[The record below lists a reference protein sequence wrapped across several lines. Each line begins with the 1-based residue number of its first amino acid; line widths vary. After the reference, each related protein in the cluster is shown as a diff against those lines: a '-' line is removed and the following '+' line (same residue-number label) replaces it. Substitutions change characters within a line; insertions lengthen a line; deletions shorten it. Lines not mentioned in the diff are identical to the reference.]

1 LQLRAVNSEHHGNS
15 EESQAGL
22 AMMLPKVFENFVN
35 GSPVTVMI
43 RGIMEHALPAQ
54 EIDQLFTDTAERQYT
69 RELLFSAIVDVM
81 GEVVCRIRP
90 SIHAGYQ
97 ADPAKFGVSL
107 RAVYDKL
114 EHTEPGVSAALV
126 AYAARKLAPVIGRL
140 GGGLPPLLKG
150 YRVRILDGNH
160 LAGTEHRLKELR
172 TLAAGALPGHTL
184 AVLDAATGLVTEVLC
199 CEDGHAQE
207 RAVLPG
213 IIPLVAARDVWVADR
228 NFCTT
233 EFWLAL
239 ASRRAF
245 GVIRHHGNL
254 SWEPVSRRRYVGRSD
269 TGRVYEQRVRLD
281 GEAGEA
287 LELRRITI
295 ELDKP
300 TRDGDTE
307 IHILTN
313 LPGRVRAKVVA
324 RLYQKRWTIEGAFQE
339 LTVALKCEVNTLAYP
354 KAALF
359 GFCVALLAFN
369 VLAVVKAALRAAH
382 GVAPIEE
389 TLSTFYLADEIAGTY
404 RGMMI
409 ALPEKHWNVF
419 ATMTPARMARVLK
432 ELAGEVNLA
441 KLRKHPRG
449 PKKPKTPRQRSRGV
463 THVATARILAKRK
476 ATSK

>member
-1 LQLRAVNSEHHGNS
+1 
-15 EESQAGL
+15 
-22 AMMLPKVFENFVN
+22 MMLPKVFENFVN

-43 RGIMEHALPAQ
+43 RGIMEHTLPTE
-54 EIDQLFTDTAERQYT
+54 EIDQLFTDPAEHQYT
-69 RELLFSAIVDVM
+69 RELLFSAIVDVL

-90 SIHAGYQ
+90 SVHAGSQ

-126 AYAARKLAPVIGRL
+126 ADTARKLAPVIRRL
-140 GGGLPPLLKG
+140 GGGLPALLTG

-160 LAGTEHRLKELR
+160 LGGTQHRLKELR
-172 TLAAGALPGHTL
+172 TLGAGALPGHTL
-184 AVLDAATGLVTEVLC
+184 AVLDAETMLVTEVLC

-213 IIPLVAARDVWVADR
+213 IIPLVAARDLWVADR

-239 ASRRAF
+239 ASRRAC
-245 GVIRHHGNL
+245 GVIRHHANL
-254 SWEPVSRRRYVGRSD
+254 TWQAVGKRRYVGRTD
-269 TGRVYEQRVRLD
+269 TGRVYEQRGLID
-281 GEAGEA
+281 GESGEA

-295 ELDKP
+295 ALEKP

-313 LPGRVRAKVVA
+313 LATRVRAKVIA

-339 LTVALKCEVNTLAYP
+339 LTVVLKCEINTLAYP

-369 VLAVVKAALRAAH
+369 VLSVVKAALRAAH
-382 GVAPIEE
+382 GVETIEE
-389 TLSTFYLADEIAGTY
+389 TLSTYYLADEIAGTY

-409 ALPEKHWNVF
+409 ALPEKHWTVF
-419 ATMTPARMARVLK
+419 APMTPAQLARVLK
-432 ELAGEVNLA
+432 ELAAKVDLA

-449 PKKPKTPRQRSRGV
+449 PKKPQTPRQRSRRV
-463 THVATARILAKRK
+463 THVATARLLTKRK
-476 ATSK
+476 AASK